1 MTTPADR
8 EALARINDLPFDPS
22 TRRTDAG
29 APEDSP
35 ARRAC
40 CEEAAMHPQTR
51 IAHDALPA
59 DRQAPEDIEFLVKE
73 SEVLTGRAGRTFV
86 IAGAD
91 WLAYRVHWHPIG
103 LKVERLDAEGR
114 VLSTQHLLPSGVP
127 RHSLIEALAAG
138 QLFTPPIRRLG

>member
-1 MTTPADR
+1 
-8 EALARINDLPFDPS
+8 
-22 TRRTDAG
+22 
-29 APEDSP
+29 
-35 ARRAC
+35 
-40 CEEAAMHPQTR
+40 MHTQTR
-51 IAHDALPA
+51 IAHVAPSLLTV
-59 DRQAPEDIEFLVKE
+59 QAPEDIQFLVKE

-114 VLSTQHLLPSGVP
+114 ILSTQHLLPREFL

-138 QLFTPPIRRLG
+138 QLFTPPVRPVG

>member
-1 MTTPADR
+1 
-8 EALARINDLPFDPS
+8 
-22 TRRTDAG
+22 
-29 APEDSP
+29 
-35 ARRAC
+35 
-40 CEEAAMHPQTR
+40 MHTQTR
-51 IAHDALPA
+51 ITHNAPSLLTV
-59 DRQAPEDIEFLVKE
+59 QAPEDIEFLVKE

-114 VLSTQHLLPSGVP
+114 VLSTRHLLPRELL

-138 QLFTPPIRRLG
+138 QLFTPPVRYVG